1 MASDG
6 SKKSS
11 FASKLLALGIVAVAI
26 LVVLRI
32 VVNAISDTSLFIA
45 LGLIAL
51 GMGVVWAVRQLR

>member
-1 MASDG
+1 MSEDG

-11 FASKLLALGIVAVAI
+11 FLTKLLALGIVAVAI
-26 LVVLRI
+26 LVVLKI
-32 VVNAISDTSLFIA
+32 VVNAISGTSLIIA

>member
-1 MASDG
+1 MTSDG
-6 SKKSS
+6 SKKTSLVN
-11 FASKLLALGIVAVAI
+11 KLLALGVVAIAI

>member
-1 MASDG
+1 MPSDG
-6 SKKSS
+6 TKKPS
-11 FASKLLALGIVAVAI
+11 FVTKLLALGVVAIAI

-32 VVNAISDTSLFIA
+32 VVNAISDVSLFIA